1 MVTGDD
7 RAPGGGDG
15 VERYEQL
22 RRQALGGEAAGWR
35 LGLALLQR
43 RGMAAWAKASQATA
57 PIASARAP
65 TVAPVVE
72 GDGVVGVLAAMALAC
87 LRAG

>member
-1 MVTGDD
+1 MTRDERVGDGDD
-7 RAPGGGDG
+7 

-22 RRQALGGEAAGWR
+22 RRQALLGETSGWR

-43 RGMAAWAKASQATA
+43 RGVAAWASACQSTA
-57 PIASARAP
+57 PTAVSPPPAIPAA
-65 TVAPVVE
+65 VE

>member
-1 MVTGDD
+1 VAADERAGD
-7 RAPGGGDG
+7 RGD
-15 VERYEQL
+15 VERYEEL
-22 RRQALGGEAAGWR
+22 RRRALGGEAAGWR

-43 RGMAAWAKASQATA
+43 RGVAAWARAWRTTA
-57 PIASARAP
+57 PTTQARSPAA
-65 TVAPVVE
+65 APVD